1 LTIVHLG
8 ILAWQPETVLL
19 TIVHLGILAWQPVLL
34 LLVLSTLECC
44 SASGSNHHK
53 GGRMAGLGLVPHGI
67 DVANAL
73 AVADAQAGGQRQ
85 LIAGTQ
91 ATIL

>member
-1 LTIVHLG
+1 MAETTRRTIPGRAWTCTPWLRVALALG
-8 ILAWQPETVLL
+8 
-19 TIVHLGILAWQPVLL
+19 
-34 LLVLSTLECC
+34 LVCG
-44 SASGSNHHK
+44 AGAAGFPHPHPHAP
-53 GGRMAGLGLVPHGI
+53 GGMSGLGVVPHGI

-85 LIAGTQ
+85 LISGTQ

>member
-1 LTIVHLG
+1 MAREGANLG
-8 ILAWQPETVLL
+8 DKAVIPSASALLGKIALQLLLA
-19 TIVHLGILAWQPVLL
+19 
-34 LLVLSTLECC
+34 LLVLPA
-44 SASGSNHHK
+44 ASGVIP
-53 GGRMAGLGLVPHGI
+53 GGRMSGLGVVPHGI

-73 AVADAQAGGQRQ
+73 AVADAGSSGQKQ

>member
-1 LTIVHLG
+1 MADAPERTIVRGTLL
-8 ILAWQPETVLL
+8 LA
-19 TIVHLGILAWQPVLL
+19 
-34 LLVLSTLECC
+34 LLVLPT
-44 SASGSNHHK
+44 ASGVHP
-53 GGRMAGLGLVPHGI
+53 GGRMSGLGLVPHGI

-73 AVADAQAGGQRQ
+73 AVADAAGGAQKQ

>member
-1 LTIVHLG
+1 MRGTLL
-8 ILAWQPETVLL
+8 LA
-19 TIVHLGILAWQPVLL
+19 
-34 LLVLSTLECC
+34 LLVLPT
-44 SASGSNHHK
+44 ASGVHP
-53 GGRMAGLGLVPHGI
+53 GGRMSGLGLVPHGI

-73 AVADAQAGGQRQ
+73 AVADAAGGAQKQ

>member
-1 LTIVHLG
+1 VSRCTIVPV
-8 ILAWQPETVLL
+8 ALL
-19 TIVHLGILAWQPVLL
+19 VA
-34 LLVLSTLECC
+34 LLVLP
-44 SASGSNHHK
+44 AVSGVHP
-53 GGRMAGLGLVPHGI
+53 GGRMSGLGLVPHGI

-73 AVADAQAGGQRQ
+73 AVADAAGGGQKQ